1 MMYNHYST
9 MSVTPS
15 WCESNREWNVRCK
28 KPNSNQ
34 KLCSDFLRKSY
45 GMDHEA
51 KYWRVETEELSPLL
65 IGTSCTNSFIRR
77 NLCGHRRHQ
86 VYTYFQ
92 NLNMRCDESNLELSM
107 GDVISFF
114 QNALQDSHDLSLVYE
129 TWKTIYTDGYVISA
143 HECDDSLASGT
154 VHMFAFLRLCM
165 YHNSKCF
172 KELWL
177 LLVGPPG
184 RKSSMSQQVSF
195 LYILNDK
202 CTKEKIIT
210 TCPKEKEECSICLD
224 AHPNVTFLPCKHKTV
239 CKSCWEQ
246 KNLETC
252 CLCRGAIMSVT
263 DSTRKANKNKRKKK
277 NQSVKRTQQKKSNE
291 KLVLSV
297 FASWEAGEDYIA
309 GMKCIKMG
317 NPLSCN
323 ETH

>member
-1 MMYNHYST
+1 MA
-9 MSVTPS
+9 VTPS
-15 WCESNREWNVRCK
+15 WCESNGDWNMRCK

-34 KLCSDFLRKSY
+34 KMCSDFLRDLY
-45 GMDHEA
+45 GMDREV
-51 KYWRVETEELSPLL
+51 KYWPVETEELSPLL
-65 IGTSCTNSFIRR
+65 IGTSCTNFFIRR
-77 NLCGHRRHQ
+77 NLCGYLRHQ
-86 VYTYFQ
+86 VCNYFK
-92 NLNMRCDESNLELSM
+92 NLGMRCNEPNLEVCM
-107 GDVISFF
+107 EDVIFFF
-114 QNALQDSHDLSLVYE
+114 QNALKDPHDLSLVYE
-129 TWKTIYTDGYVISA
+129 TWKLIYTDGYEVSA
-143 HECDDSLASGT
+143 QDCCMCVKNDTLSSDT
-154 VHMFAFLRLCM
+154 VHMFTLLRLCM
-165 YHNSKCF
+165 YHNPKCF

-195 LYILNDK
+195 LYILNK

-246 KNLETC
+246 QNLETC

-263 DSTRKANKNKRKKK
+263 DSTRKASKNKRKKK

-323 ETH
+323 ETSEL

>member
-1 MMYNHYST
+1 

-15 WCESNREWNVRCK
+15 WCEANREWNVRCM

-34 KLCSDFLRKSY
+34 KKCSDFLRDSY
-45 GMDHEA
+45 GMDREA

-86 VYTYFQ
+86 VCTYFQ
-92 NLNMRCDESNLELSM
+92 NLNMRCDESNLELYM
-107 GDVISFF
+107 GDVILFF

-177 LLVGPPG
+177 LLAGPH
-184 RKSSMSQQVSF
+184 RHNSTMSTYVSF
-195 LYILNDK
+195 LYILNDNTCK
-202 CTKEKIIT
+202 KEKIGIT
-210 TCPKEKEECSICLD
+210 TCLQKEKDECSICLD
-224 AHPNVTFLPCKHKTV
+224 AHPNVMFLPCKHKTV
-239 CKSCWEQ
+239 CKTCWEQ
-246 KNLETC
+246 QNLETC
-252 CLCRGAIMSVT
+252 CLCREVIMSVT
-263 DSTRKANKNKRKKK
+263 DSTRKTYKNKRKKK
-277 NQSVKRTQQKKSNE
+277 NQSVKRMLQKKSNE

-297 FASWEAGEDYIA
+297 FAAWESGGKIYVE
-309 GMKCIKMG
+309 GMKCIELG
-317 NPLSCN
+317 NPLSRN
-323 ETH
+323 ETHE